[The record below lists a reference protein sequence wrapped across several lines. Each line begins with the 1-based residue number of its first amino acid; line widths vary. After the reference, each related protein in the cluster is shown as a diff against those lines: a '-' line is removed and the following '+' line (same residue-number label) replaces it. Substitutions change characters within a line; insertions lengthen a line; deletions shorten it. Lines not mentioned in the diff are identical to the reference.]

1 MAPHTPPSGVA
12 TASFLKT
19 THGPQQLQP
28 HHRPVFLILRLRTWA
43 RTHKS
48 RPIAKLRLISAGRV
62 RCQDWTCPARYSN
75 HLVGADVDP
84 AWSSRDKLTVI
95 MASAR
100 TPGGIPPCPR
110 SVASPVRSK
119 PTTSTASR
127 AIPVIGGALGVAL
140 VVGTLALFI
149 GYIRRKRR
157 EGEPWLFHFILW
169 PAYVGV
175 LAVLGLAA
183 LHSSDNACGGP
194 YECVGRIPLY
204 WLPASLVLLSA
215 LLWWVE
221 DFIIERRKSRLPAA
235 SPGPRAGPSER

>member
-1 MAPHTPPSGVA
+1 MDRDHS
-12 TASFLKT
+12 S
-19 THGPQQLQP
+19 
-28 HHRPVFLILRLRTWA
+28 LIIILLGG
-43 RTHKS
+43 
-48 RPIAKLRLISAGRV
+48 ILFVLGGILLV
-62 RCQDWTCPARYSN
+62 L
-75 HLVGADVDP
+75 LVGRDTAISVGRDV
-84 AWSSRDKLTVI
+84 
-95 MASAR
+95 
-100 TPGGIPPCPR
+100 
-110 SVASPVRSK
+110 
-119 PTTSTASR
+119 

-157 EGEPWLFHFILW
+157 EGQPWLFHFILW
-169 PAYVGV
+169 PAYIGV

-235 SPGPRAGPSER
+235 STGPRSGASER

>member
-1 MAPHTPPSGVA
+1 MDRDHS
-12 TASFLKT
+12 S
-19 THGPQQLQP
+19 
-28 HHRPVFLILRLRTWA
+28 LIIILLGG
-43 RTHKS
+43 
-48 RPIAKLRLISAGRV
+48 ILFVLGGILFV
-62 RCQDWTCPARYSN
+62 L
-75 HLVGADVDP
+75 LVGRDV
-84 AWSSRDKLTVI
+84 
-95 MASAR
+95 
-100 TPGGIPPCPR
+100 
-110 SVASPVRSK
+110 
-119 PTTSTASR
+119 

-157 EGEPWLFHFILW
+157 EGQPWLFHFILW
-169 PAYVGV
+169 PAYIGV

-221 DFIIERRKSRLPAA
+221 DFIIERRKSPLPTA
-235 SPGPRAGPSER
+235 STGPRSGPSER